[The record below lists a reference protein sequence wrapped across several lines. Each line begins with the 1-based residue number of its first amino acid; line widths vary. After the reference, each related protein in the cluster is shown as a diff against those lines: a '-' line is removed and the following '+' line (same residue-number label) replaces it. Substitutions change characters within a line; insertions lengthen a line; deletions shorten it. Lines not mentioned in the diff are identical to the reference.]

1 MLQSGI
7 MDDSN
12 DKSTSL
18 LAYLDGLVEQ
28 LQKDT
33 PRRCDF
39 DAEAIHDARV
49 ATRRLKAAT
58 ELLAPI
64 LHGEGSKRFEKA
76 LKKLRRRWGP
86 SAIAM

>member
-33 PRRCDF
+33 PRALRDF

-76 LKKLRRRWGP
+76 LKKLRRRLGP
-86 SAIAM
+86 PR